1 MELNG
6 KISNFEKNMHT
17 LRWLTNPVVYK
28 SLKNYPCI
36 HCVHLTYMYKKMHY
50 LFLQGHTV
58 TIFTPCLKKRVALEM
73 TEKDYKQ
80 STIGALEIDLL
91 NFVSLYLI
99 YTYLIYSY
107 RMVGKWYTVLRRDS
121 FLYFQVENIGSF
133 IKNVIYDKVGRVDLF
148 WNPYLGWSIKRDLRL
163 IPDV

>member
-1 MELNG
+1 
-6 KISNFEKNMHT
+6 
-17 LRWLTNPVVYK
+17 
-28 SLKNYPCI
+28 
-36 HCVHLTYMYKKMHY
+36 
-50 LFLQGHTV
+50 
-58 TIFTPCLKKRVALEM
+58 M

-148 WNPYLGWSIKRDLRL
+148 
-163 IPDV
+163 